1 MRNHG
6 IQINRNHIFMAG
18 LQFALLLLAL
28 LWICPV
34 SAKADTVL
42 TDTQYTVL
50 RNIIGGVE
58 SGGQV
63 YGQRR
68 YAAYAGP
75 YTNSSLEVTVTLGW
89 PQFYGTQAE
98 TLIRRIRETDPSTFA
113 ALDPNGQIAKALA
126 FDWVQTRWNPSAE
139 EQQILIAMIATDT
152 GKAVQDQMFDEI
164 MQGYAQDC
172 ARDWTTEPGSVMMD
186 CEIRHLGGKKA
197 ADRIMA
203 RAKASGT
210 WSVSSVLVS
219 LKEDQADTSNN
230 NQVGDSK
237 YWSRHALCA
246 AWIQQYAGVSGSGAS
261 SSAVVGEGSV
271 PVYRLYNPNSGEHFF
286 TESGDERSLLVSAG
300 WRYEAEAWQA
310 PAGAGAPVYRLYNP
324 NAGDHHYTASADER
338 DILTAAG
345 WRYEGVA
352 FLSDSQCRVPVYRL
366 YNPNCMG
373 AGAHHETVSADE
385 RDWLVSLGWR
395 YEGVAWYGI

>member
-18 LQFALLLLAL
+18 LRFALLLLAL

-197 ADRIMA
+197 ADRIMT

-210 WSVSSVLVS
+210 WSVSSVLAS

-261 SSAVVGEGSV
+261 SSAVVGE
-271 PVYRLYNPNSGEHFF
+271 
-286 TESGDERSLLVSAG
+286 
-300 WRYEAEAWQA
+300 AEAWQA
-310 PAGAGAPVYRLYNP
+310 PVSSGASVYRLYNP
-324 NAGDHHYTASADER
+324 NAGDHHYTCSADER
-338 DILTAAG
+338 DILVGAG

-352 FLSDSQCRVPVYRL
+352 FLSDSQCRIPVYRL
-366 YNPNCMG
+366 YNPNCTG
-373 AGAHHETVSADE
+373 AGAHHETVSTDE

-395 YEGVAWYGI
+395 YEGVAWYGV